1 MTRIVKS
8 SIQLIIKGLFEG
20 LKVHAVYSLM
30 RFEDYCGISGLEVYV
45 EVLKRQE
52 KYGEALKL
60 LDDLSGDLFTIATD
74 RLRLQVCKA
83 LI

>member
-1 MTRIVKS
+1 M
-8 SIQLIIKGLFEG
+8 
-20 LKVHAVYSLM
+20 
-30 RFEDYCGISGLEVYV
+30 

-83 LI
+83 PI

>member
-1 MTRIVKS
+1 M
-8 SIQLIIKGLFEG
+8 
-20 LKVHAVYSLM
+20 
-30 RFEDYCGISGLEVYV
+30 